1 MVRTQFLLSQSLL
14 VVILFVI
21 CFGVVARPAEQATA
35 QELSVTIQADKTGEP
50 ISKYIYGQFI
60 EHLGRCIYGGIW
72 AEMLEDRKFFYP
84 VGDEQSPWKVIGP
97 EKAIKMSTKNPYVGE
112 HTPKISTPG
121 GIIHDELGLIKGK
134 EYVGR
139 IWLKGTSE
147 IEAVDVSLIWGDG
160 PQERQTITI
169 EEIGSTYT
177 KTPLNFRAGATTDN
191 GRVEIVGR
199 GEGIFSIGTVSLMP
213 ADNINGIRADTLKL
227 LKELN
232 SPIYRWPGG
241 NFVSG
246 YDWRW
251 GIGPRDK
258 RPPVKNPAWRGI
270 EHNDFG
276 LDEFIIFCREVCAE
290 PMIAVNSGF
299 GDDHSAAEEIQY
311 ANGSVDTPMGKWRA
325 ANGHRQPYNVKW
337 WCVGNEMYGTWQL
350 GYMSLEHY
358 VRKHNL
364 FAKAMRKTDPSIK
377 LIAVGSSGPWSEGM
391 LKNCAEQMDLI
402 SEHFYCNRDKESLID
417 YVHQIPNNVRGKV
430 KAHRDYRKRLGSLE
444 DKDIRIAIDEWNYWR
459 GSRHYNLKDAL
470 GIAAGLHEMIR
481 NSDIVFMA
489 NYAQTVNVIGAIKTS
504 KTDAAFDTT
513 GLVLK
518 LYRNHFGTLP
528 VAVSSDTEPLDVVA
542 AWTEDRK
549 ALTIAIVNP
558 TEQEYEL
565 AINLKGAQTIG
576 IGRLWQIAHSDP
588 MAYNEPGK
596 EPQVVIEEK
605 PVTGI
610 SNKLNVPPLSI
621 SLYRLNTMN

>member
-1 MVRTQFLLSQSLL
+1 MSRIHIACVGFL
-14 VVILFVI
+14 
-21 CFGVVARPAEQATA
+21 VAATLAGPLRPAIAGSQKCA
-35 QELSVTIQADKTGEP
+35 VTIDVTKTGEL

-72 AEMLEDRKFFYP
+72 AEMLEDRKFYYP
-84 VGDEQSPWKVIGP
+84 VGAKESSWKPIGS
-97 EKAIKMSTKNPYVGE
+97 EDSVRMTRENPYVGE
-112 HTPKISTPG
+112 HDPVVQVKEG
-121 GIIHDELGLIKGK
+121 VACGIGQSGLGLITGK
-134 EYVGR
+134 EYKGR
-139 IWLKGTSE
+139 IVLAGDDSVKVT
-147 IEAVDVSLIWGDG
+147 VSLVWGSG
-160 PQERQTITI
+160 PDKHSSITI
-169 EEIGSTYT
+169 DELSSHYRTTYFYI
-177 KTPLNFRAGATTDN
+177 KSGGDTDN
-191 GRVEIVGR
+191 GRLEIVGR
-199 GEGIFSIGTVSLMP
+199 GNGSFRIGTVSLMP
-213 ADNINGIRADTLKL
+213 PDNIKGMRADTLKL

-232 SPIYRWPGG
+232 APIYRWPGG

-258 RPPVKNPAWRGI
+258 RPPVKNPAWKGI

-276 LDEFIIFCREVCAE
+276 LDEFIIFCREVDAE

-299 GDDHSAAEEIQY
+299 GDDHSAAEEVEY

-337 WCVGNEMYGTWQL
+337 WCVGNEMYGKWQL
-350 GYMSLEHY
+350 GHMELKYY

-364 FAKAMRKTDPSIK
+364 FAKAMRKVDPSIK

-417 YVHQIPNNVRGKV
+417 YVHQIPDNVHGKV
-430 KAHRDYRKRLGSLE
+430 KAHRDYRKRLGSLK

-489 NYAQTVNVIGAIKTS
+489 NYAQTVNVIGALKTT
-504 KTDAAFDTT
+504 KTAAAFETT

-518 LYRNHFGTLP
+518 LYRNHFGSLP
-528 VAVSSDTEPLDVVA
+528 VAVTGDAEPLDVVV
-542 AWTEDRK
+542 AWTKNRK
-549 ALTIAIVNP
+549 ALTIAVVNP
-558 TEQEYEL
+558 AEHEHEL
-565 AINLKGAQTIG
+565 SLELKGAKLTGNGQ
-576 IGRLWQIAHSDP
+576 LLLIAHSDP
-588 MAYNEPGK
+588 LAYNEPGK

-610 SNKLNVPPLSI
+610 SNKLKVPPLSI
-621 SLYRLNTMN
+621 SLYKLTTMN